1 MKQLVVSLT
10 VLVTA
15 LAGCSAADGGGHT
28 PPPASSQAPANSQ
41 APAATSAA
49 PAEQPTGAPDNNPL
63 SGFGKDSNTAVVVIG
78 DQRYEF
84 ADLYCVT
91 LAGALGAESLGGD
104 PKVDISL
111 PPEGWETSGE
121 DWDPPSVRIQGDEPY
136 MDLVAG
142 NPADNR
148 VTEEQSRVDSF
159 SSDGHHATGTAI
171 FFDQAGYLGADQPPP
186 SVSGTFEVTCP
197 N

>member
-1 MKQLVVSLT
+1 MKHLVVSLT
-10 VLVTA
+10 VLAIA
-15 LAGCSAADGGGHT
+15 LAGCSAADSGNQT
-28 PPPASSQAPANSQ
+28 QPPANSQ
-41 APAATSAA
+41 APANSEVPVATTAA
-49 PAEQPTGAPDNNPL
+49 PAEQATGAPDNNPL

-78 DQRYEF
+78 GQSYEF

-104 PKVDISL
+104 PKIDISL
-111 PPEGWETSGE
+111 PPEGWETSGDE
-121 DWDPPSVRIQGDEPY
+121 WDPPSVRIQGDDPY

-148 VTEEQSRVDSF
+148 ITEEQSRVDSF
-159 SSDGHHATGTAI
+159 SSDGHHATGTAT
-171 FFDQAGYLGADQPPP
+171 FYDQAAAVDADQPPP